1 MDLHTAKFDK
11 VKTPFYYY
19 DTDLLRQTLSYLK
32 HELSKYKNYKMHY
45 AMKANFNKKLLNIIK
60 DYEFGLD
67 CVSGW
72 EIEAGIKAGFDPKN
86 FVFAGVGKTDDEI
99 DCAIENNIFCFNV
112 ESLQEIEIIQ
122 QIAEKKEKTA
132 RIAIRVNPNINA
144 HTHAHI
150 QTGLSEN
157 KFGIPL
163 RDLDTAISLV
173 RSSKNLEFIGLHFHI
188 GSQILDLTDFR
199 NLSNFV
205 EKLLET
211 YKNKGVTIKNINV
224 GGGLG
229 VDYSNQ
235 NKFPDFDIYFKVF
248 ANISPLVDA
257 VHFELGRSIINQCGN
272 LITRLLYTKQGE
284 TRNFAIVDGGMT
296 ELIRPA
302 LYGAQYIIENI
313 SRNEPEQVF
322 DVVGPVCESTDVIK
336 RDVKLTGAKRGDF
349 IVIRCA
355 GAYGESMASN
365 YLCRNLPKGYI
376 TEDFN

>member
-1 MDLHTAKFDK
+1 MDLPTTKFDK

-32 HELSKYKNYKMHY
+32 YELSKYKNYKMHY

-163 RDLDTAISLV
+163 RDLDTAISIV
-173 RSSKNLEFIGLHFHI
+173 QSSKNLEFIGLHFHI